1 MVFMVFESKIKIMS
15 KINTKRLS
23 DQMNTALND
32 QMTKEAHASQTYLAY
47 GAWASMEGYDGT
59 ANFLFRH
66 AHEER
71 NHMMKI
77 LEYILDRGGEVK
89 IASIPAADKLPKN
102 MQDCFEKVFQQ
113 EVDNTK
119 SIYKV
124 VKKSMDEE
132 DWATWNFMQWFV
144 KEQIEEE
151 TLSMNLLDK
160 VKIAGGEKATDEAL
174 YALDRQLEHTPD
186 EARGA
191 EEVTTENP

>member
-1 MVFMVFESKIKIMS
+1 MS
-15 KINTKRLS
+15 NINTKRLS
-23 DQMNTALND
+23 ENMNKTLNE

-77 LEYILDRGGEVK
+77 LEYMLDRGGEVK
-89 IASIPAADKLPKN
+89 ITEVPAVDELPTS
-102 MQDCFEKVFQQ
+102 MVDCFEKVFLQ
-113 EVDNTK
+113 ETGNTK

-124 VKKSMDEE
+124 VKQSMEEE

-144 KEQIEEE
+144 KEQVEEE
-151 TLSMNLLDK
+151 TLSLNLLDK
-160 VKIAGGEKATDEAL
+160 VKIAGGDNATDDAL
-174 YALDRQLEHTPD
+174 YALDRQLERTPD
-186 EARGA
+186 EARPA
-191 EEVTTENP
+191 QEVTTEKP